1 MEAKDLKGQTM
12 AALREVMDPE
22 VNVNVVDLGLIRDL
36 DVDETGQVRLTFRPT
51 SPVCPL
57 AFKITQDIQ
66 KALRAMEGIHSVEME
81 VEDYVMAE
89 KLKAFLGG
97 RDE

>member
-1 MEAKDLKGQTM
+1 MEEKDLKEQAM
-12 AALREVMDPE
+12 AALRKVVDPE

-36 DVDETGQVRLTFRPT
+36 DIDETGRVRLTFRPT

-57 AFKITQDIQ
+57 AFKIAQDIQ
-66 KALRAMEGIHSVEME
+66 ETLRDIEGVHSVETE

-89 KLKAFLGG
+89 ELKAFLG
-97 RDE
+97 ESNK